1 MRTKQTIRAAA
12 LGMLFATSVMGTA
25 YYIEP
30 KTLTKAKLDD
40 VLEKEGLVAIRESE
54 YKKLIEAAK
63 KKQST
68 LAPINP
74 SSPKTVF
81 VYSLTIQK
89 GDVPNDFAQK
99 LENAHI
105 ISDADALVAYLQTHG
120 LTRYIRPGTYQV
132 HSDMSYEE
140 ISKLITNSSK

>member
-1 MRTKQTIRAAA
+1 
-12 LGMLFATSVMGTA
+12 
-25 YYIEP
+25 
-30 KTLTKAKLDD
+30 
-40 VLEKEGLVAIRESE
+40 
-54 YKKLIEAAK
+54 
-63 KKQST
+63 
-68 LAPINP
+68 
-74 SSPKTVF
+74 VF

-105 ISDADALVAYLQTHG
+105 INDADALVAYLQTHG

-140 ISKLITNSSK
+140 ISKLITNSSN

>member
-68 LAPINP
+68 LAPTHP